1 MFSRSWTLPLPRGFS
16 AFGLGGNIMS
26 FVGSDKLT
34 KAGFSGGG
42 WAGEAW
48 RWALKYNY
56 VPHRWNL
63 FFGCHTLQTS
73 FRLPGVTPQW
83 TRRGWAMGLSYYSA
97 WHWGRADWTLGF
109 WLLLSLSLGLG
120 WSNAGWPGHY
130 LRECACLSKS
140 PCSRPSKL
148 FPRRKYV
155 LLAWMGLFLPFAW
168 QDLGREFLGSLKLLL
183 ATTGEAWRWA
193 SKTYFLTGAK
203 Q

>member
-1 MFSRSWTLPLPRGFS
+1 MK
-16 AFGLGGNIMS
+16 
-26 FVGSDKLT
+26 FVL
-34 KAGFSGGG
+34 
-42 WAGEAW
+42 W
-48 RWALKYNY
+48 
-56 VPHRWNL
+56 VPH
-63 FFGCHTLQTS
+63 TS
-73 FRLPGVTPQW
+73 NIIPASRCNSSVDAKRLGDGSQPL
-83 TRRGWAMGLSYYSA
+83 LSTA

-109 WLLLSLSLGLG
+109 WLLLNLSLGLG

>member
-26 FVGSDKLT
+26 SVGSDKLT

-183 ATTGEAWRWA
+183 ATIGEAWWWA

>member
-1 MFSRSWTLPLPRGFS
+1 MGSWIQFRTSQVKF
-16 AFGLGGNIMS
+16 
-26 FVGSDKLT
+26 
-34 KAGFSGGG
+34 FSG
-42 WAGEAW
+42 
-48 RWALKYNY
+48 
-56 VPHRWNL
+56 
-63 FFGCHTLQTS
+63 CQTLQTS
-73 FRLPGVTPQW
+73 FRLVGVSPQLP
-83 TRRGWAMGLSYYSA
+83 RRDWAMGFSYYSV
-97 WHWGRADWTLGF
+97 WHWGWVDWALGL

-140 PCSRPSKL
+140 PCSCPSKL

>member
-1 MFSRSWTLPLPRGFS
+1 MFSLSWTLPLPRGFS

-26 FVGSDKLT
+26 SVGSDKLT

-48 RWALKYNY
+48 RWALKYNF
-56 VPHRWNL
+56 VPQVK
-63 FFGCHTLQTS
+63 FFSGCQTLQTS
-73 FRLPGVTPQW
+73 FWLVGVSPQLP
-83 TRRGWAMGLSYYSA
+83 RRDWAMGFSYYSV
-97 WHWGRADWTLGF
+97 WHWGWVDWALGL